1 MDEPLTPA
9 PPNAPAGEA
18 GAAPRPALP
27 FVAPPRLPPPFPG
40 VLGSVL
46 LVMGVFFLAN
56 LLSVPV
62 MMVLALIKFG
72 PTEFGSMVRSA
83 DGWMRIVGGIDV
95 ALLSIPC
102 NTLGFG
108 LVTWL
113 GWRRTG
119 RPFAEVFPL
128 RAVAPL
134 LWVGMAVTFVGG
146 LLTANLASDLLL
158 KVLPVPQ
165 WVVDFFSQFLGKD
178 KGVTSYV
185 LLALVA
191 PVTEEFLFRGLIAW
205 GLSWRYGILPVS
217 LISAALFGGM
227 HVLPWQVVPAF
238 LLGALFAWWRLESGS
253 LWPSLVAHFIT
264 NSVAFFQ
271 GRNQSVKEALTTPPQ
286 PLVVSLLGLL
296 ILAAGFIWCRTLF
309 RRAAERETTDFA

>member
-1 MDEPLTPA
+1 MSAPIPREPFTVVPGG
-9 PPNAPAGEA
+9 AGS
-18 GAAPRPALP
+18 GTL
-27 FVAPPRLPPPFPG
+27 VAPPREAPPFPG
-40 VLGSVL
+40 FWGSLGLVIAVVL
-46 LVMGVFFLAN
+46 LAN
-56 LLSVPV
+56 LVSVPV
-62 MMVLALIKFG
+62 MLALALLKFG
-72 PTEFGSMVRSA
+72 PAQFGALVGTGE
-83 DGWMRIVGGIDV
+83 GWLKIFSSIDV
-95 ALLSIPC
+95 ALLSIPS

-119 RPFAEVFPL
+119 RPFAQVFPL

-158 KVLPVPQ
+158 RVLPVPQ
-165 WVVDFFSQFLGKD
+165 WVIDFFSQFLGRD
-178 KGVTSYV
+178 KGVTSYI

-191 PVTEEFLFRGLIAW
+191 PITEEFLFRGLIVW
-205 GLSWRYGILPVS
+205 GLNWRFGILPVS

-227 HVLPWQVVPAF
+227 HVLPWQVLPAF
-238 LLGALFAWWRLESGS
+238 LLGALFAWWRLSSGS

-286 PLVVSLLGLL
+286 PLLISLLGLV

-309 RRAAERETTDFA
+309 RRPAVRGEIDLA